1 MLENLEFD
9 DAEAPTIGL
18 VPDGTSWEQVQDHI
32 KIAHHPLLVPMLDT
46 GTYVGAYW
54 AGTHIVTTEDLG
66 PDQDG
71 ALEDFRAYL
80 QDRNET

>member
-32 KIAHHPLLVPMLDT
+32 KIAHHPLLVPMPDT

-54 AGTHIVTTEDLG
+54 AGTRIVTTEDLG